1 MAINTLAVSKKMTET
16 LDKALV
22 QKAVTGFF
30 ADNVLAAQ
38 FVGNKSVLVPS
49 ITMDG
54 LGDYDRDAGFITGGI
69 TVTQDTYTL
78 TKDRGRSFI
87 IDRMDNDETVTNV
100 AGQVAG
106 EFVRTKVVPE
116 MDAYVLSMLAAKAN
130 EKSHTVSVG
139 SSSTLEAD
147 AYKMW
152 QDALI
157 KVQDA
162 TGFGEEQLVA
172 FVNSTFWSALN
183 RSTAVSRQIVVSDFQ
198 KGGVTTQVK
207 TLDNVVLLPVQ
218 STRMKSAFTFY
229 DGKTDTS
236 ATSGGVNQKPG
247 GFVAASGAKDVGLIL
262 CPKKLGGLVKKT
274 EKVRMFSPDQYQQAD
289 AYKIDYRL
297 YYDFF
302 VKKSME
308 NTIYAY
314 LY

>member
-1 MAINTLAVSKKMTET
+1 MAINTLAVSKKMTEA
-16 LDKALV
+16 LDKALA

-30 ADNVLAAQ
+30 ADNVLSAQ
-38 FVGNKSVLVPS
+38 FVGNKSVLVPT
-49 ITMDG
+49 IDMDG
-54 LGDYDRDAGFITGGI
+54 LGDYDRDAGFVTGGI
-69 TVTQDTYTL
+69 TVTQETYTL
-78 TKDRGRSFI
+78 TKDRGRSFL

-116 MDAYVLSMLAAKAN
+116 MDAYVLSMLAAKASSL
-130 EKSHTVSVG
+130 SHTVSVG

-147 AYKMW
+147 AYKMF

-162 TGFGEEQLVA
+162 AGFGEKQLVA
-172 FVNSTFWSALN
+172 FVNPTFWSALN
-183 RSTAVSRQIVVSDFQ
+183 RSTAVSRQIIVSDFQ
-198 KGGVTTQVK
+198 RGGINTQVK
-207 TLDNVVLLPVQ
+207 TLDGVALLPVQ
-218 STRMKSAFTFY
+218 SARMKSAYTFY

-236 ATSGGVNQKPG
+236 QSSGVNQKPG
-247 GFVAASGAKDVGLIL
+247 GFVPTSSAKDVGFIL
-262 CPKKLGGLVKKT
+262 CPKDLGGLVKKT

-302 VKKSME
+302 IKKSMV
-308 NTIYAY
+308 NTVYAY